1 MRPLGWVGVLL
12 IVAGGLV
19 AAMGG
24 LPYTQSREVAEV
36 GPLKVATREER
47 VLPPVVGLAAIAIG
61 AVLVVVS
68 RKRTV

>member
-12 IVAGGLV
+12 IVAGALV

-24 LPYTQSREVAEV
+24 VPYTRSQEVAEV

-47 VLPPVVGLAAIAIG
+47 VLPPAAGLIAVAIG
-61 AVLVVVS
+61 AVLVVVG
-68 RKRTV
+68 RKRSV